1 MRTVRIAFVAFSLC
15 FTFVALGQVPTI
27 IKEIDQ
33 LESVRDPKCYAT
45 ANRLEDFIY
54 GTSLDFDARAEKI
67 ALQKRFIRDLWLKA
81 SDAAKSG
88 GKTTIGV
95 DQLRPVLQAAVPYV
109 ATPAGD
115 WTVFPDDPRRT
126 EITARDKRQYGN
138 VAYALRAILAVQQD
152 AFVDGTNLLPLDASA
167 VELFKESVDLV
178 TLAALQRADRATR
191 TANQHQIGGAE
202 MKSAWAGIAGADARR
217 PNSIR
222 RSDSPVRPSAKAGRT
237 GESGLR
243 EKSGEKF
250 ATSKAIVAEKL
261 AAFEVYND
269 LSNEV
274 FSRNVQVYMARH
286 MWPTD
291 PEEGKVFKVRFTEI
305 MVAWTAD
312 VMLEA
317 EKRAKKR
324 GHPLIRIDDV
334 HDAVQMYEPH
344 ELNEYEDCIY
354 FPRLAKGDQILIE
367 AYDLDAFRDP
377 GLHWRYLNEVLND
390 PKYKGTIELD
400 PFAAELLTEG
410 GAQMGT
416 LILRV
421 AGRIATAEG
430 KDRLDRTHLAGAVK
444 TIQTLLDK
452 NASLPSVK
460 KVTTTIAS
468 APSKAS
474 ARASGKFFTDVT
486 AGSGIKFEH
495 RMSDWLARLIR
506 SYTVKASETVL
517 SVPPAFGGSGIAAED
532 VNGDGFI
539 DVLVLSGSGNAL
551 YLGDGKGHFTDVTE
565 SAGLNWKRPDGRP
578 GEPRQPIIADF
589 DNDGL
594 PDIFITYADDDHRM
608 YKNLGNAKFEDVT
621 ARTNLGGKGLV
632 GGPATA
638 LDFDKDGLL
647 DLYIGYFGDYIHGV
661 LPTFARRN
669 TNGLPNKLFRNKGNF
684 IFEDVTAGSGV
695 DNTGWAQAVNHVDFD
710 GDGWEDIICGN
721 DFGANAWYR
730 NLGNGKF
737 EDVSSKIGTDKPSYT
752 MNIGITDLNR
762 DGFPDVYISN
772 IVTMDKDEK
781 YVLPDAKTRLKFN
794 PQKMANMR
802 VVEAN
807 DLWTSTA
814 KDGKLVSYAQS
825 DAIGR
830 GYKSTGWSW
839 GANFF
844 DFDNDGD
851 DDLYLVNGMNEY
863 AVYSSVNPY
872 FTDSSGTQRQT
883 IVPVAEK
890 EAPVFFVNR
899 GGRLEEQSAQS
910 GADPLGNAR
919 AVVMFDMDC
928 DGYLDMMVNNFNG
941 PAMLYRN
948 NGGYGN
954 HWIKIRL
961 TGDPSKGV
969 TRDAIGAK
977 ILVDTAHLKNLWREV
992 FSTIGYLTSPPKE
1005 QHLGLGSDTH
1015 ADVTVIWP
1023 SGERQTF
1030 KGLAAD
1036 HTYRINQ
1043 STGLQK

>member
-1 MRTVRIAFVAFSLC
+1 MRTVRIAFASFSLC
-15 FTFVALGQVPTI
+15 FAVVALGQVPTI

-33 LESVRDPKCYAT
+33 LESQRDPKCYAT

-67 ALQKRFIRDLWLKA
+67 ALQKQLIRGLWLKA
-81 SDAAKSG
+81 SDAAKAA
-88 GKTTIGV
+88 GKSQIGV
-95 DQLRPVLQAAVPYV
+95 DELRPVLQAAVPYT

-115 WTVFPDDPRRT
+115 FIVLPDTQRI
-126 EITARDKRQYGN
+126 EITARDKRQYGA

-152 AFVDGTNLLPLDASA
+152 AFVDGTNLLPLDEPA

-178 TLAALQRADRATR
+178 TLAALQNADRATR
-191 TANQHQIGGAE
+191 TANQHQINGAE
-202 MKSAWAGIAGADARR
+202 MKTAWTGIVG
-217 PNSIR
+217 
-222 RSDSPVRPSAKAGRT
+222 SAKSAPARHASAT
-237 GESGLR
+237 
-243 EKSGEKF
+243 KTGEKF
-250 ATSKAIVAEKL
+250 ATIKAIVAEKL
-261 AAFEVYND
+261 AAFEAYNN
-269 LSNEV
+269 LSNAV

-291 PEEGKVFKVRFTEI
+291 PEEGTAFKKQFTET
-305 MVAWTAD
+305 MVAWTGD

-344 ELNEYEDCIY
+344 VLNEYEDCIY
-354 FPRLAKGDQILIE
+354 FPRLPKSDQIVIE

-377 GLHWRYLNEVLND
+377 GLHWMYLNEVLND
-390 PKYKGTIELD
+390 PKYKGTLEPD

-421 AGRIATAEG
+421 AGKIATAEE
-430 KDRLDRTHLAGAVK
+430 KDRLDRTHLTKSLK

-452 NASLPSVK
+452 NAALPPAK

-468 APSKAS
+468 APSKPATK
-474 ARASGKFFTDVT
+474 GKFFTDVT
-486 AGSGIKFEH
+486 ASSGIKFEH

-506 SYTVKASETVL
+506 SYSVKETETVL
-517 SVPPAFGGSGIAAED
+517 AVPPAFGGSGIAAED
-532 VNGDGFI
+532 VNGDGFV

-551 YLGDGKGHFTDVTE
+551 YLGDGKGHFADVTE
-565 SAGLNWKRPDGRP
+565 SAGLNWKRTDGRP

-594 PDIFITYADDDHRM
+594 PDILITYADDDHRL

-647 DLYIGYFGDYIHGV
+647 DLYIGYFGDYVHGV

-684 IFEDVTAGSGV
+684 VFEDVTAGSGV
-695 DNTGWAQAVNHVDFD
+695 DNTGWAQAINHVDFD
-710 GDGWEDIICGN
+710 GDGWEDLICGN

-730 NLGNGKF
+730 NLGNGRF
-737 EDVSSKIGTDKPSYT
+737 EEVSSKLGTDKPSYT

-772 IVTMDKDEK
+772 IVTMNKDEK

-807 DLWTSTA
+807 DLWTSTTQN
-814 KDGKLVSYAQS
+814 GKLVSYAQS

-872 FTDSSGTQRQT
+872 FTDQSGQQRQT

-899 GGRLEEQSAQS
+899 AGKLEEQSSQS
-910 GADPLGNAR
+910 GADPAGNAR
-919 AVVMFDMDC
+919 AVVQFDMDN
-928 DGYLDMMVNNFNG
+928 DGALDMMVNNFNA

-948 NGGYGN
+948 NGGSGN

-977 ILVDTAHLKNLWREV
+977 ILVDTVHLKNLWREV

-1005 QHLGLGSDTH
+1005 QHLGLGTDTR
-1015 ADVTVIWP
+1015 ADVTVTWP
-1023 SGERQTF
+1023 NGERQTF